1 MMKKTVIVV
10 AIVLIASS
18 LVFAGAR
25 VGRGGKSLT
34 DNTNY
39 IYNVMRDI
47 RDLKQS
53 VGELRQ
59 EVDGLRVIAA
69 KKDAQSDLA
78 RIETRLGAIERNIV
92 SLWSWIY
99 ILLIAVIVIVVF
111 IIGWVYYSGRR
122 TRGEG

>member
-1 MMKKTVIVV
+1 MKKVIIVV
-10 AIVLIASS
+10 AIVLIGSS
-18 LVFAGAR
+18 LVWAGAK

-53 VGELRQ
+53 VAELRQ

-78 RIETRLGAIERNIV
+78 RIETRLSAIERNIV

-99 ILLIAVIVIVVF
+99 ILLIAIIVIVVF
-111 IIGWVYYSGRR
+111 LIGWVYYSGRR
-122 TRGEG
+122 RE

>member
-1 MMKKTVIVV
+1 MKKVIIVV
-10 AIVLIASS
+10 AIVLIGCS
-18 LVFAGAR
+18 LVWAGAR

-53 VGELRQ
+53 VAELRQ

-78 RIETRLGAIERNIV
+78 RIETRLSNLEKNIKEIWNWVYLLIGAI
-92 SLWSWIY
+92 
-99 ILLIAVIVIVVF
+99 IVIVVF
-111 IIGWVYYSGRR
+111 LIGWVYYSGRR
-122 TRGEG
+122 TRGE